1 MYKCH
6 KCCRLS
12 LTFTEPRM
20 FLVEIVR
27 NSLDFRSHC
36 YSYAQQATVWAPS
49 SVIGVCENPR
59 VCVAACQAHA
69 AIHFWWYSVSQLTIL
84 TGCCVWCDKL
94 HWPPFSIHQHQH
106 DKFTTPHVDPLHPSN
121 AFRYPGPKPQRI
133 MTSHEIIR
141 PGLTD
146 RPCDFLPPKSTR
158 QWPRHPPLDLGASAP
173 FFWDCR
179 TSGSWCCG
187 RVRLKYLIFP
197 FFVLPLP
204 SPHII
209 LWFQCPAAVSDRKA
223 HGALWKMYLQKLTL
237 YGNFTTGTRLDLAI
251 K

>member
-1 MYKCH
+1 MH
-6 KCCRLS
+6 NRPQFEPHLVLS
-12 LTFTEPRM
+12 ECVKIHAFVWQHVKLTLQFIFDDAQWVSSLFWQAVVCDVTSNIGLHFQFT
-20 FLVEIVR
+20 
-27 NSLDFRSHC
+27 
-36 YSYAQQATVWAPS
+36 
-49 SVIGVCENPR
+49 
-59 VCVAACQAHA
+59 
-69 AIHFWWYSVSQLTIL
+69 
-84 TGCCVWCDKL
+84 
-94 HWPPFSIHQHQH
+94 SIKH
-106 DKFTTPHVDPLHPSN
+106 DKFTTAHVDPLLPN
-121 AFRYPGPKPQRI
+121 KPFRYHGPEPQRI
-133 MTSHEIIR
+133 MTSQEIIR

-237 YGNFTTGTRLDLAI
+237 YGNFTTGTRLDLAM